1 MSCGPHSRA
10 TTSPRA
16 VSRFPHPR
24 PSFRLAHRSLA
35 SRSNVSIWGQH
46 EHSGSPLSLLAVVAA
61 AIEFDAE
68 PGLNWLLWTAPA
80 ALALCYYTLATRP
93 AAVRDIAVPL
103 ALAVVIS
110 AGAAVTSSP
119 ALHFFI
125 VVANV
130 LLFAYASRI
139 AAGVPAASAGAL
151 FIASAPLVGAF
162 ETAHESWDQVGEL
175 AESAKAERSMP
186 VLRGTML
193 AVPVIIL
200 LWLLLAAADPHLS
213 SWGGA
218 IVDADPRA
226 HVHPAPHLRRRDR
239 RALARRVRS
248 RVARGRHVG
257 RPRLR
262 AARARIPSPSGS
274 SCSARSR
281 RSSPPSSCC
290 SCRQCSG
297 IPRPSPGSGVT
308 YAEWVHSGFAE
319 LTTAATIVTVL
330 IVVLDTTAARG
341 GAGQERAAR
350 ALSLTLLALTAFVV
364 LSAFRRIA
372 LYESAYGYTM
382 PRLWAQT
389 FMVCVW
395 IALALTALEI
405 ARGLDAR
412 RLARRGAVVGAVA
425 LATLIYWNTGAF
437 VVRENVARFADSGKL
452 DVALSRVGT
461 VDGRACHRS
470 SLRARRCP
478 PCWPTVSPTM
488 LKERVSKRC
497 ELAPGAWYEYNA
509 RRWEA
514 IRMAGAQQW
523 PITYPGRHCQDQED

>member
-1 MSCGPHSRA
+1 M
-10 TTSPRA
+10 
-16 VSRFPHPR
+16 
-24 PSFRLAHRSLA
+24 
-35 SRSNVSIWGQH
+35 SIWIAA
-46 EHSGSPLSLLAVVAA
+46 LFLAILAA
-61 AIEFDAE
+61 ALEFDAE

-93 AAVRDIAVPL
+93 AVARDIAVPL

-110 AGAAVTSSP
+110 AGAAITSSP

-125 VVANV
+125 VIANV

-151 FIASAPLVGAF
+151 FIATAPLVGAF

-175 AESAKAERSMP
+175 AESANAERSMP

-218 IVDADPRA
+218 IVDAIRELTFIPRLIFAVGIGVLSLGAFGLASREAVTSGDPAFAPRA
-226 HVHPAPHLRRRDR
+226 SATATERLIILGAVTTLFGVFFALQLPVMFGNPA
-239 RALARRVRS
+239 
-248 RVARGRHVG
+248 
-257 RPRLR
+257 
-262 AARARIPSPSGS
+262 AAA
-274 SCSARSR
+274 
-281 RSSPPSSCC
+281 
-290 SCRQCSG
+290 
-297 IPRPSPGSGVT
+297 GSGVT

-350 ALSLTLLALTAFVV
+350 ALSLTLLALTVFVV

-372 LYESAYGYTM
+372 LYEAAYGYTM

-395 IALALTALEI
+395 IALALTAVEI
-405 ARGLDAR
+405 ARTLDAR
-412 RLARRGAVVGAVA
+412 RLARRAAVVGAVA
-425 LATLIYWNTGAF
+425 LAALIYWNTGAF

-452 DVALSRVGT
+452 DVRYLASGLSM
-461 VDGRACHRS
+461 DAMPSLLAARA
-470 SLRARRCP
+470 SLP
-478 PCWPTVSPTM
+478 PVLADSLTAM

-514 IRMAGAQQW
+514 IRLAGAQQW
-523 PITYPGRHCQDQED
+523 PITYPGRHCREQED